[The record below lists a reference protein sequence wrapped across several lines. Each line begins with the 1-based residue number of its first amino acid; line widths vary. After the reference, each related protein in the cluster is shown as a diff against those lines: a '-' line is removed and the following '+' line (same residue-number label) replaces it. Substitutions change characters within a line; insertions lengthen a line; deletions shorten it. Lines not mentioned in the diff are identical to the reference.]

1 MSIKSGQKYKEKL
14 QRCIDNLQ
22 IRKYN
27 ARYHRLHQ
35 SSQKNFKNY
44 IRKGR
49 NMNEAETLLFQD
61 VRSCL
66 QEIKDFLKYNKKES
80 VDDLKFLK
88 VPIVAKILGK
98 SPKDTRELMRK
109 PDFPSVP
116 DEQGDLKVEEQK
128 FISWCRAEHINID

>member
-1 MSIKSGQKYKEKL
+1 
-14 QRCIDNLQ
+14 
-22 IRKYN
+22 
-27 ARYHRLHQ
+27 
-35 SSQKNFKNY
+35 
-44 IRKGR
+44 
-49 NMNEAETLLFQD
+49 MNEAETLLFQD